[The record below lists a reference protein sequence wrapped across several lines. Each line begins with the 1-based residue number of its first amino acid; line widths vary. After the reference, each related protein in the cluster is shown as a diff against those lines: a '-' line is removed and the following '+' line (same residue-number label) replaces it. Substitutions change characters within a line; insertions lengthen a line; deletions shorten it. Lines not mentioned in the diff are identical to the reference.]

1 MWVTSYGESND
12 TINFKGNN
20 ILNNLEDSS
29 SADIDTR
36 GGNDT
41 INFEGKNVAG
51 AITINTDAGNDTIN
65 IGSETKF
72 GGTHEKYVFKSVQFS
87 SINMGD
93 GDDTINI
100 DKGAELKSTTIR
112 MGDGDDVVNLNGS
125 LKHAGGT
132 YWDGSSTIDLGSGND
147 IIHIG
152 KDAEI
157 NADGMTSAGGE
168 YRKEHGGIVI
178 QGGAGTD
185 TLDLAGNID
194 FSKVAGFEKLTLG
207 GSENNVTL
215 NLTINDVLN
224 ITRGNLN
231 NTLRID
237 GENGDQVDM
246 SAFSK
251 GGVNS
256 EGYTEYSATSNG
268 TTFTIEIKDEIVLHS

>member
-1 MWVTSYGESND
+1 MTP
-12 TINFKGNN
+12 
-20 ILNNLEDSS
+20 L
-29 SADIDTR
+29 
-36 GGNDT
+36 
-41 INFEGKNVAG
+41 
-51 AITINTDAGNDTIN
+51 N
-65 IGSETKF
+65 IGGETKF

-87 SINMGD
+87 SIRMGD

-168 YRKEHGGIVI
+168 YKKEHGGIVI

-185 TLDLAGNID
+185 TLDIAGN
-194 FSKVAGFEKLTLG
+194 SRL
-207 GSENNVTL
+207 
-215 NLTINDVLN
+215 
-224 ITRGNLN
+224 
-231 NTLRID
+231 
-237 GENGDQVDM
+237 
-246 SAFSK
+246 
-251 GGVNS
+251 
-256 EGYTEYSATSNG
+256 
-268 TTFTIEIKDEIVLHS
+268 